1 MFLEGA
7 NHEQSSL
14 NNNSA
19 WCFCVIYGWG
29 GEGAEGYF
37 KKKPFH
43 RGTNFFGQVILNR
56 RTNDYFWG

>member
-14 NNNSA
+14 NNKSA

-37 KKKPFH
+37 KKKTFS
-43 RGTNFFGQVILNR
+43 
-56 RTNDYFWG
+56 